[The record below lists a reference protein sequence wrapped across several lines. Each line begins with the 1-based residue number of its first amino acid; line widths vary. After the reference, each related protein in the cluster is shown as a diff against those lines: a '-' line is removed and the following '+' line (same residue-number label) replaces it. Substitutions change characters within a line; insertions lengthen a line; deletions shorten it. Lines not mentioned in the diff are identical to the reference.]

1 MANTDFSVLLK
12 AELDKSGINTE
23 LNKVQ
28 EIVKKYHLELIPD
41 LQTSSLRNQFKSVCQ
56 GMANDFN
63 KTFGTNVTA
72 NDMFKVYENKARQL
86 EQTLQHVSKI
96 QLSYETGGYE
106 SKVDSLIAKTNQWV
120 DANGNARIS
129 TDSLQIALNN
139 LDKAYLSLTA
149 DGGNTQVNQQALIQ
163 AEQAL
168 DKEIKTVTNSIT
180 SMNAE
185 FMKTSAIDNLR
196 QKYQQFLDLNGK
208 IKSTSMGTQITSA
221 IKELGSGM
229 EVTVAR
235 GKELESQLTKIQNVA
250 RQTGKLGKT
259 WFQTLRDGMSSFSYW
274 TSSTFLV
281 MKAIQS
287 VKGGLSSVYALDTA
301 LVDLKKTTTMTANEL
316 EDFYYAA
323 NDVAKQMGVTTE
335 EIINQA
341 SAWSRLGYSSAE
353 AATKM
358 AKYSSMFA
366 SISPGMDVDTATTEL
381 VSIMKAFGIGN
392 DNPDDVLDGILSK
405 INIIGNTAATSNA
418 EIAEGLGNSSAAMA
432 TMNATLDETIA
443 LFTAGQE
450 IVQNAS
456 QVGNALRSI
465 SLRIRGYDEET
476 EELSDDLVNITGEVI
491 DLTKA
496 ASNNYSGISLF
507 TDTSQT
513 EYKSIYTYLQEI
525 SEVYDELDAKSQQS
539 LLEKLFG
546 KNRAQV
552 GAAILNN
559 FEAASK
565 AIDNMANSAGSAEA
579 EMSVIEDSLEFKLNA
594 LKETGTG
601 ISQNLFQRDD
611 MKTVVGVL
619 TKLAE
624 ALDFATDK
632 LGLFGTTVLGTGI
645 TAFVKN
651 FA

>member
-41 LQTSSLRNQFKSVCQ
+41 LQTASLKNQFKSICQ
-56 GMANDFN
+56 EMANDLN

-86 EQTLQHVSKI
+86 EQTLQRVNKI

-106 SKVDSLIAKTNQWV
+106 SKVGSLIAKTNQWV

-129 TDSLQIALNN
+129 TNSLQTALNN
-139 LDKAYLSLTA
+139 LDKAYSTLIA
-149 DGGNTQVNQQALIQ
+149 DGGNTQANQQALIQ

-168 DKEIKTVTNSIT
+168 DKEIKTVTNSVT

-229 EVTVAR
+229 EVSVTR
-235 GKELESQLTKIQNVA
+235 GKQLESQLINIQNVA

-259 WFQTLRDGMSSFSYW
+259 WFQTIRDGMSSFSYW

-287 VKGGLSSVYALDTA
+287 IKGGLSSVYALDTA
-301 LVDLKKTTTMTANEL
+301 LVDLKKTTTMTTSEL
-316 EDFYYAA
+316 EDFYYAS

-335 EIINQA
+335 EIVNQA

-353 AATKM
+353 TATKM

-366 SISPGMDVDTATTEL
+366 SISPGMDIDAATDGL
-381 VSIMKAFGIGN
+381 VSIMKAYDIGN
-392 DNPDDVLDGILSK
+392 ENPDDVLDGIMSK
-405 INIIGNTAATSNA
+405 INIIGNTATTSNA
-418 EIAEGLGNSSAAMA
+418 ELVNMLQKSSSAMA
-432 TMNATLDETIA
+432 EANNTLEQTIA
-443 LFTAGQE
+443 LETAAVE
-450 IVQNAS
+450 ITRDDDS
-456 QVGNALRSI
+456 VGTAFKTI
-465 SLRIRGYDEET
+465 AMRIRGYDEET
-476 EELSDDLVNITGEVI
+476 EAYTNDVEELSGTIA
-491 DLTKA
+491 DLTKT
-496 ASNNYSGISLF
+496 ASTPGGISLF
-507 TDTSQT
+507 TDDAKT
-513 EYKSIYTYLQEI
+513 EYKSTYQLLKEI
-525 SEVYDELDAKSQQS
+525 SEVYDELDDKTQAQ
-539 LLEKLFG
+539 LLEAL
-546 KNRAQV
+546 
-552 GAAILNN
+552 
-559 FEAASK
+559 
-565 AIDNMANSAGSAEA
+565 AGSEIYLYVQKCA
-579 EMSVIEDSLEFKLNA
+579 
-594 LKETGTG
+594 
-601 ISQNLFQRDD
+601 
-611 MKTVVGVL
+611 
-619 TKLAE
+619 
-624 ALDFATDK
+624 
-632 LGLFGTTVLGTGI
+632 
-645 TAFVKN
+645 
-651 FA
+651 